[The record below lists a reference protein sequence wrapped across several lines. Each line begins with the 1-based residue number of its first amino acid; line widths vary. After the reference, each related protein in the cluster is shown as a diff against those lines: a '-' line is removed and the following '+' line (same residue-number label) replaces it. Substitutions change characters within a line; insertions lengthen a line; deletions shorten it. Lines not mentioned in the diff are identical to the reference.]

1 MDTNDSKRGFTL
13 IELLVVISI
22 IAILAAMLLP
32 ALARARE
39 QARKAFCA
47 NNLKQM
53 GLVFIMY
60 GNENSDII
68 PAGHPNGYWG
78 DPAYF
83 LDNND
88 STYSLANYEQL
99 WRNNYTFDVASC
111 FPDYL
116 DDLMV
121 LVCRSALAGGVKQDR
136 WYMDE
141 TFAPENVGLLLD
153 TYGPDDPDDPDDLD
167 GIDDDLY
174 YLAHLRGVH
183 QDPECVTNQMYTYFP
198 YALVT
203 EENGLFLW
211 EELDLR
217 MWMGDADFMSR
228 ALIVAGGH
236 GPGGSD
242 TYYRTRIGISRLFI
256 RDINNPAR
264 GSFADSHVPVLFDS
278 TAQDGRSLMNHYP
291 LGGNVLYLDGHVVF
305 ERYPNNEYRLPYT
318 QLFVEFMRANT
329 YDNTTLMHIPPWCGN
344 RHPTT
349 PFEPRY
355 DYYPD
360 DPRYIDLNF

>member
-1 MDTNDSKRGFTL
+1 MDTKVSRRGFTL
-13 IELLVVISI
+13 IELLVVITI
-22 IAILAAMLLP
+22 IGILASMLLP

-39 QARKAFCA
+39 AARKVHCT

-60 GNENSDII
+60 GNENNDII
-68 PAGHPNGYWG
+68 PAGHPNDYWG
-78 DPAYF
+78 DPNYF
-83 LDNND
+83 FGDYNQD
-88 STYSLANYEQL
+88 YQQL

-116 DDLMV
+116 DDLKI
-121 LVCRSALAGGVKQDR
+121 LICRSALAGSYVPQDR

-141 TFAPENVGLLLD
+141 TFAPEYVDPSMFLLGPIDPNDPNEGYYNTHLLGL
-153 TYGPDDPDDPDDLD
+153 
-167 GIDDDLY
+167 
-174 YLAHLRGVH
+174 H

-217 MWMGDADFMSR
+217 MWMGDIGFMDG
-228 ALIVAGGH
+228 ALTVAGGH
-236 GPGGSD
+236 GPGGGD
-242 TYYRTRIGISRLFI
+242 IYFRTRIGISRLFI

-264 GSFADSHVPVLFDS
+264 GVFADTDVPVLFDS
-278 TAQDGRSLMNHYP
+278 TAQDGRTLMNHYP
-291 LGGNVLYLDGHVVF
+291 LGGNVLYLDGHVEF
-305 ERYPNNEYRLPYT
+305 ERYPQQYRVPYT
-318 QLFVEFMRANT
+318 PTFVEFMRANT

-344 RHPTT
+344 RHPST

-360 DPRYIDLNF
+360 DSIYADLNL